1 MDKPRLSVTHSQC
14 DARPMVTSQ
23 PKLVLVL
30 NMPTHRDGQA
40 VVQMVNGHS
49 VFASVSSVTIV

>member
-1 MDKPRLSVTHSQC
+1 
-14 DARPMVTSQ
+14 MVTSQ
-23 PKLVLVL
+23 PKLALVL
-30 NMPTHRDGQA
+30 NTPTHRDGQA